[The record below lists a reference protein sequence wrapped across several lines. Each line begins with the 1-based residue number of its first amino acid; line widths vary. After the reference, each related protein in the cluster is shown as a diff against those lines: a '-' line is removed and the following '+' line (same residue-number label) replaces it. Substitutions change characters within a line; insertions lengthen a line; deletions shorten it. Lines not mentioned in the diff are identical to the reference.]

1 MSTCNTV
8 TVNTSTNTVTVN
20 QGTTKVVT
28 VNSIGPQGPVGPQGP
43 AGGGGGSSVWY
54 DGTTFITSSVSAR
67 ITGSLKVTSHIS
79 SSGNVSASGLLY
91 VSASQLPGQSYNV
104 LVQDTSTGR
113 VYYTGSYSSGGGGG
127 STSPGGSDTQ
137 VQFNDGGSFGGDTG
151 FTFNKT
157 TNAITAI
164 SEITSSGIISSSD
177 NIHALSFIGGIDGG
191 GF

>member
-1 MSTCNTV
+1 MGTCNSV

-28 VNSIGPQGPVGPQGP
+28 VNSIGPQGPVGP
-43 AGGGGGSSVWY
+43 AG
-54 DGTTFITSSVSAR
+54 
-67 ITGSLKVTSHIS
+67 
-79 SSGNVSASGLLY
+79 
-91 VSASQLPGQSYNV
+91 
-104 LVQDTSTGR
+104 
-113 VYYTGSYSSGGGGG
+113 GGGGG

-164 SEITSSGIISSSD
+164 SEITSSGIISSS
-177 NIHALSFIGGIDGG
+177 NSMYALSFIGSIDGG